1 MRCQICEEE
10 TLKSH
15 ENALDCIQAYQGRLR
30 GMDCSPPPLSIM
42 DAIREWRDPADAWK
56 GEDLSP
62 EMGTTIGTLLNAM
75 VAAVGIGFGMS
86 IAGYMSPKKKKKRKG
101 WL

>member
-10 TLKSH
+10 TLKPH

-30 GMDCSPPPLSIM
+30 GMDCSPTPLSIM

-62 EMGTTIGTLLNAM
+62 LVGTVLNA
-75 VAAVGIGFGMS
+75 AFTALGLGLGMTL
-86 IAGYMSPKKKKKRKG
+86 AGLMSPKKKKRRG

>member
-10 TLKSH
+10 TLKPH

-30 GMDCSPPPLSIM
+30 VVPAGPSIM

-56 GEDLSP
+56 GEGFTP
-62 EMGTTIGTLLNAM
+62 AEGTAIGELLNAM
-75 VAAVGIGFGMS
+75 VSAIGIGFGMS
-86 IAGYMSPKKKKKRKG
+86 VAGYMSPKKKKKK
-101 WL
+101 L

>member
-10 TLKSH
+10 TLKPH

-30 GMDCSPPPLSIM
+30 VVPAGPSIM

-56 GEDLSP
+56 GEEDLSP
-62 EMGTTIGTLLNAM
+62 MMGTILNA
-75 VAAVGIGFGMS
+75 AVTALGLGLGMS
-86 IAGYMSPKKKKKRKG
+86 LAGFMSPKKKKKKS
-101 WL
+101 